1 MGYSLTIIDDV
12 DSHRRQAATATPR
25 TTNTI
30 SGYRYYSPS
39 TGRWV
44 CRDPLYELRYLM
56 PEDLVRAMLLHTLCR
71 DRRQYQLLNALDSND
86 AEIGALKREIDRL
99 SVAKY
104 LKPNADYAVV
114 DNNPCNN
121 GDAIGLSEVREW
133 QKKCEDNVPR
143 CDGPMS
149 TDEYLDCLFK
159 RKEELLK
166 CISESKE
173 MLKACLMA
181 VYL

>member
-1 MGYSLTIIDDV
+1 
-12 DSHRRQAATATPR
+12 
-25 TTNTI
+25 
-30 SGYRYYSPS
+30 
-39 TGRWV
+39 
-44 CRDPLYELRYLM
+44 M

-121 GDAIGLSEVREW
+121 GDAIGLSEVVIEGGHGICHIFHTIECTRKMREW